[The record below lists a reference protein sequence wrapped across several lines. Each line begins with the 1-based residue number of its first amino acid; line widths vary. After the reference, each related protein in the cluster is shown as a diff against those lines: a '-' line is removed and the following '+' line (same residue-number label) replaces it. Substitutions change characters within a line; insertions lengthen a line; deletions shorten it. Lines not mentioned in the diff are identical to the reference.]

1 MRYLEQ
7 ANSHRQ
13 RVEERLSGLR
23 EAAEG
28 EPVFNTEFML
38 QTHEKFWIQATT
50 VVTQHCEC
58 I

>member
-7 ANSHRQ
+7 ANSHRR

-28 EPVFNTEFML
+28 ETVFNTEFML
-38 QTHEKFWIQATT
+38 QTHEKFWIQATM
-50 VVTQHCEC
+50 VVTQRCEC